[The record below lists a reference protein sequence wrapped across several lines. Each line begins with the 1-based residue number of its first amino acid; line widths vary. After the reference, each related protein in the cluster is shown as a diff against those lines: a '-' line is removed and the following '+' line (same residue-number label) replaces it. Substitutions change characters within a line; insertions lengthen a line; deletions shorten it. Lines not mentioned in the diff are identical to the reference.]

1 MGSMKNRN
9 SFGGLWGGV
18 LWAVCLPG
26 LAYAQDPLITQASSG
41 LFSINQDVLAQMAR
55 QALHLPSSRRMV
67 LKNPPNNFQDYGDP
81 PTGGRVTVES
91 MDPSN
96 GVIHMAVEIQNGAI
110 VSEVLYFDA
119 SIPKKSAPRESL
131 SPGGGEIEE
140 TLVRSGD
147 EVRIQATG
155 PGFEISLPGIAQ
167 NDGGMGELVTVVNSR
182 SGARLRGK
190 VSGADRIVVE
200 MSDLSEKS
208 QTGFDPVSEGTMG
221 P

>member
-1 MGSMKNRN
+1 MRYRN
-9 SFGGLWGGV
+9 GFSGFFYAGFLTFFFS
-18 LWAVCLPG
+18 G
-26 LAYAQDPLITQASSG
+26 LAYGQDSLITQSSPG

-55 QALHLPSSRRMV
+55 DALHLPFGRRMV
-67 LKNPPNNFQDYGDP
+67 LRNPPRNFQDYGDP

-91 MDPSN
+91 MDSSS

-119 SIPKKSAPRESL
+119 MIPKRSVAREAL

-147 EVRIQATG
+147 EVRIQAKG

-167 NDGGMGELVTVVNSR
+167 NDGGLGDLVTVVNSR

-200 MSDLSEKS
+200 MADLSEKS
-208 QTGFDPVSEGTMG
+208 PAGGSDAGSEGAAG
-221 P
+221 R

>member
-1 MGSMKNRN
+1 MMKNRN
-9 SFGGLWGGV
+9 GFAALVLVVFWFFGFSSQ
-18 LWAVCLPG
+18 AS
-26 LAYAQDPLITQASSG
+26 AQDPLINQSSSG
-41 LFSINQDVLAQMAR
+41 LFSINQDVLMQLAR
-55 QALHLPSSRRMV
+55 QALHLSSGRRIV
-67 LKNPPNNFQDYGDP
+67 LKNPPKNFQDYGDP

-96 GVIHMAVEIQNGAI
+96 GLIHMAVEIQNGAI

-119 SIPKKSAPRESL
+119 ALPSKSVSRETL

-147 EVRIQATG
+147 EVRIQAQG

-167 NDGGMGELVTVVNSR
+167 NDGAMGELVTVVNSR
-182 SGARLRGK
+182 SGSRLRGK
-190 VSGADRIVVE
+190 VSGADRIDVE

-208 QTGFDPVSEGTMG
+208 RTAFSLVTEGNSV